1 MPRFPPH
8 TRQEKGI
15 RTAPMSGNTPEF
27 KGFPPLFTRT
37 LLIYSIESENTMP
50 NAPNDTDPKLNL
62 YIKFLKE
69 RLAFEPHSATLH
81 YNLGLSYTHKGLIAE
96 AISEFKQALEC
107 DPNLAQAYVNL
118 GGLYEEVEPAKSIEA
133 NMKALEINPDLG
145 PAHSNLA
152 FGYLRCGEPD
162 KAIAHGKRALE
173 LMPGSPKAYQLLA
186 AAYLEAGQAEASAEL
201 SMKMIEAD
209 SSFASAHLNLAIA
222 LRVLGKD
229 QQADEHVRKAQ
240 QLGYEPT

>member
-1 MPRFPPH
+1 MAN
-8 TRQEKGI
+8 TR
-15 RTAPMSGNTPEF
+15 
-27 KGFPPLFTRT
+27 
-37 LLIYSIESENTMP
+37 
-50 NAPNDTDPKLNL
+50 NDTDAKLNL

-81 YNLGLSYTHKGLIAE
+81 YNLGLAYTHKGLTAE

-118 GGLYEEVEPAKSIEA
+118 GGLYAEVEPAKSIEA

-152 FGYLRCGEPD
+152 FGYLRGGEPD
-162 KAIAHGKRALE
+162 KAIEHGKRALE

-209 SSFASAHLNLAIA
+209 NSFASAHLNLAVA
-222 LRVLGKD
+222 LRALGKD
-229 QQADEHVRKAQ
+229 QEADEQVRKAQ
-240 QLGYEPT
+240 QLGYEPAQVL